1 MGVLGGFWGVQKDPP
16 KPPVFD
22 PPEGGVWGGQNQGFG
37 PPPFDLTQGS
47 LSLATAGVEDPA
59 CHVRSSG
66 VMIFSHDCV

>member
-22 PPEGGVWGGQNQGFG
+22 PLLGGVFGGVKTRVLD
-37 PPPFDLTQGS
+37 PPSDLTQWS
-47 LSLATAGVEDPA
+47 LSLTTVGVEDHE